1 MMQVYKGIASCLGI
15 GRLKGGGTL
24 AAMIAAA
31 AWYLLLPA
39 GGWNLN
45 MFLITLLLVIIG
57 IMVGSLV
64 EKDWGK
70 DSSKVV
76 IDEVAGMCVAML
88 FVPVSLNSILVGLLL
103 FRVFDITKP
112 FYIRK
117 MESLPGGWGVM
128 MDDVLAGIYTNIVL
142 QVVIYYQIL

>member
-1 MMQVYKGIASCLGI
+1 MMPVFKWIAGCLGI

-24 AAMIAAA
+24 AAMVAAA
-31 AWYLLLPA
+31 SWYLLWQA
-39 GGWNLN
+39 GYGNR
-45 MFLITLLLVIIG
+45 MMGMITLVLICLG
-57 IMVGSLV
+57 IWVGSQV

-76 IDEVAGMCVAML
+76 IDEAAGMCVGLL
-88 FVPVSLNSILVGLLL
+88 FVPVSLTSILTGLLL

-128 MDDVLAGIYTNIVL
+128 MDDVLAGIYTNIIL
-142 QVVIYYQIL
+142 QVVIHYQIM